1 MVLLAGIVAG
11 IVVGLLQGGKLANL
25 GKIHLRWAWVAV
37 LALVIQAILIRVRPD
52 WDSAARVFFP
62 LTHAV
67 ILGVAWINRDL
78 DGMWLVAAGAALN
91 LIVMM
96 ANGGFIPVTPEALVR
111 AGLAEDTQ
119 SIVPNT
125 RVATSKGF
133 ILPKD
138 ESTLWWLG
146 DVIALRFIRTII
158 SVGDVLIVPGI
169 SLFVRGAM
177 LQRED

>member
-1 MVLLAGIVAG
+1 MLLLAGIVAG

-25 GKIHLRWAWVAV
+25 GKIHLRWAWIAV

-78 DGMWLVAAGAALN
+78 DGMWLVAAGTALN
-91 LIVMM
+91 FIVMVV
-96 ANGGFIPVTPEALVR
+96 NGGFMPITPEVVVQ

-119 SIVPNT
+119 SIIPNT
-125 RVATSKGF
+125 RLTSSKGL
-133 ILPKD
+133 ILSRD
-138 ESTLWWLG
+138 EIALWWLG
-146 DVIALRFIRTII
+146 DVIALRFIRTIV
-158 SVGDVLIVPGI
+158 SVGDVLIAPGI